1 MCSGVAMHH
10 LPWVGASLGI
20 QCWPDRQKQNKTGL
34 EPQLERDRSEPE
46 ETRTEAAGYAASSP
60 PGVAKG
66 AEELAMATPPGAR
79 DGGRTHVLGP
89 GYGLGAAQ
97 AKGVCTEGSG
107 EDAQA

>member
-1 MCSGVAMHH
+1 
-10 LPWVGASLGI
+10 
-20 QCWPDRQKQNKTGL
+20 
-34 EPQLERDRSEPE
+34 
-46 ETRTEAAGYAASSP
+46 
-60 PGVAKG
+60 
-66 AEELAMATPPGAR
+66 MATPPGAR